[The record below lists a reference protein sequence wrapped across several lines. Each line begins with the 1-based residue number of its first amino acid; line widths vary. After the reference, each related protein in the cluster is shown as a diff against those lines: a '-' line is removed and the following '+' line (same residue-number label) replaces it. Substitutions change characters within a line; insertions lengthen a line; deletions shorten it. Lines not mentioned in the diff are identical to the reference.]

1 MGYIVSGTT
10 KSAGLGAMS
19 KPAPDAQEALRKAQ
33 QMINDGMVGVSIQD
47 NAGHK
52 TAMRLPNREGGPGR
66 LDSSGDGN
74 WPQRENQLV
83 YLLV

>member
-52 TAMRLPNREGGPGR
+52 IEGDDLAACIEGR
-66 LDSSGDGN
+66 KSLSDDLRAN
-74 WPQRENQLV
+74 
-83 YLLV
+83 